1 LKGFFVDNNVV
12 IIVLVLI
19 FIGMM
24 VFSSRNN
31 KKKIQQQADF
41 RDSLKKGTVV
51 ITSSG
56 FIGKVVATSDS
67 EVVLEYKGVESVWSK
82 QAIRAQAPLSDETK
96 KLFGQSKS
104 TASPKSPAS
113 LVGKKNPV
121 RKTSAKSKSAKS
133 KVAKSKTSKK

>member
-19 FIGMM
+19 FVGMM

-56 FIGKVVATSDS
+56 FIGKVVATFDS

-82 QAIRAQAPLSDETK
+82 QAIRTEAPLSDETK
-96 KLFGQSKS
+96 KLFGQSK
-104 TASPKSPAS
+104 KSPAS
-113 LVGKKNPV
+113 LIGKKNSV
-121 RKTSAKSKSAKS
+121 RKTPAKPKSAKS
-133 KVAKSKTSKK
+133 KVAKSKISKK